1 MALVKHRTAIIK
13 TPKELALMRTSGH
26 ILAEILAVLR
36 ERVAPGMTTGEL
48 DAIAAEEIKAR
59 KVLPAFKGYRGYTAC
74 LCISV
79 NEEIVHGIPGKRVM
93 QDGDVVSIDA
103 GVIYR
108 GYYSDSAITVVL
120 GESTPEKDR
129 LVRVTRE
136 AMLAGIAAAR
146 PGGRLGDVSA
156 SVQKLGD
163 EHKLGIIRKY
173 VGHGIG
179 RAMHEDP
186 GVPNFGARGTGEVLL
201 PGMCLAIEPMFTL
214 GHYDTKELADGWT
227 VITADGSLAAH
238 WEHTIAITENGPE
251 ILTAIE

>member
-1 MALVKHRTAIIK
+1 MITESRSAAILK

-26 ILAEILAVLR
+26 ILAEVLAVLQ
-36 ERVAPGMTTGEL
+36 ERVAPGMTTAEL
-48 DAIAAEEIKAR
+48 DAIAEQEIKKH
-59 KVLPAFKGYRGYTAC
+59 KVLPAFKGYRGFPAC

-79 NEEIVHGIPGKRVM
+79 NDEIVHGIPGPRVL

-120 GESTPEKDR
+120 GKSTPQKDQ
-129 LVRVTRE
+129 LVAATRA
-136 AMLAGIAAAR
+136 AMLAGIAQAV

-156 SVQKLGD
+156 AVQKLGD
-163 EHKLGIIRKY
+163 EHRLGIIRKY

-179 RAMHEDP
+179 RALHEDP
-186 GVPNFGARGTGEVLL
+186 AVPNFGTRGTGPVLR

-214 GHYDTKELADGWT
+214 GDFNTREMPDGWT
-227 VITADGSLAAH
+227 VCTADGSLAAH
-238 WEHTIAITENGPE
+238 FEHTIAVTEHGPE
-251 ILTAIE
+251 VLTTL